1 MLIFGTCN
9 NIVSRSKFQMKDMRE
24 ADVILGV
31 RIIRM
36 LTYCQVYQIV
46 TNSKMEV
53 QISFS

>member
-1 MLIFGTCN
+1 
-9 NIVSRSKFQMKDMRE
+9 MKDMRE